1 MLSRGENDRYLQSM
15 DQLFSDLQ
23 RDERPDERQYTR
35 IYIALML
42 QLISGAER
50 ASVSGGPSDGSSAPS
65 FRSVDSFL
73 RWPDAFSYLRD
84 QARALLGGGIKRE
97 EDQTSLTD
105 TLTEYIETHV
115 SEPLSLTALAEL
127 IHYNPSYLSR
137 IFKERMG
144 INLND
149 YILQARMRKACVLLR
164 ESGDKIADV
173 ARKVGIR
180 DARHFAKLFQRYV
193 GVTPRAYREGKT

>member
-1 MLSRGENDRYLQSM
+1 
-15 DQLFSDLQ
+15 
-23 RDERPDERQYTR
+23 
-35 IYIALML
+35 
-42 QLISGAER
+42 
-50 ASVSGGPSDGSSAPS
+50 
-65 FRSVDSFL
+65 
-73 RWPDAFSYLRD
+73 
-84 QARALLGGGIKRE
+84 
-97 EDQTSLTD
+97 
-105 TLTEYIETHV
+105 
-115 SEPLSLTALAEL
+115 
-127 IHYNPSYLSR
+127 
-137 IFKERMG
+137 MG